1 MVHCKSIDYLLLLEN
16 SRNFAKK
23 QQILDESDAIQ
34 MTSVMMIINIITW
47 SQRCRTIAVLVLK
60 SSRDNK
66 IHITINSPSSYYHI
80 TSLKQ
85 NRFLKENHT
94 QISVEKNMKISQ
106 SQSQNFIRLKTKV
119 SKRYHVPRPDLTLAL
134 QSRWSYRPSGKIHS
148 ARQAGTQMNINCSTQ
163 WQKQMVWTIWPE
175 PFCNCAVNGS

>member
-47 SQRCRTIAVLVLK
+47 SQRCRTIAVFVLK

-85 NRFLKENHT
+85 NRFFKRKSYANLCGKKHENFS
-94 QISVEKNMKISQ
+94 ISVSELHQTKDKGKQTIPCTAA
-106 SQSQNFIRLKTKV
+106 RLDA
-119 SKRYHVPRPDLTLAL
+119 S
-134 QSRWSYRPSGKIHS
+134 S
-148 ARQAGTQMNINCSTQ
+148 AEQMIL
-163 WQKQMVWTIWPE
+163 
-175 PFCNCAVNGS
+175 